1 MIKGGPLPDYDML
14 VHFNEMVFDQ
24 ESDIT
29 LEEIKTMT
37 KVREISVGKIL
48 VNASKFPLEI

>member
-1 MIKGGPLPDYDML
+1 MIKGGPLPDYDMQ

-24 ESDIT
+24 ESVIT

-37 KVREISVGKIL
+37 QVREISVGKVL
-48 VNASKFPLEI
+48 VNAFKFPLEI